1 MVHIGRPKSD
11 NPKSSSLKVRFDEE
25 TNQRL
30 DDYAKR
36 HNITRTEVIR
46 RGLKQILDSSL
57 WKEQPFDFPHLRT
70 VQKR

>member
-11 NPKSSSLKVRFDEE
+11 NPKSSSLKVRFDEK
-25 TNQRL
+25 TSQRL
-30 DDYAKR
+30 HDYAKR

-57 WKEQPFDFPHLRT
+57 
-70 VQKR
+70 